1 MNENNYA
8 RGGALRS
15 PWLFFAVTFALTWL
29 FWLVAAGLGL
39 GMDSAAGGLLLA
51 LGIMGPMVSGIGFTY
66 LTRDQA
72 GRRDYWKRITDFKR
86 FGFVW
91 YLIVFLLVPLLSGM
105 AALIDVL
112 LGGRG
117 AVWGEVILNFASDPW
132 AILPSVLFSSII
144 PFFEELGWRGYVL
157 DRMQAKWSA
166 LRAGLILG
174 GIWSIWHLP
183 LFFIKGSYQ
192 NGLGVGTPAFWLFM
206 AGLVPL
212 TVVFSWIFNNTN
224 RSTLAV
230 FLFHSMVNFTGELIA
245 VTERADTLLI
255 GLWFVAAAV
264 VCFIWG
270 PRTLAGRRAGG
281 LLAASSGAAGS

>member
-1 MNENNYA
+1 MNQRNDA
-8 RGGALRS
+8 SGGTLRS
-15 PWLFFAVTFALTWL
+15 PWLFFAATFAWTWL
-29 FWLVAAGLGL
+29 FWLVAVGLGV
-39 GMDSAAGGLLLA
+39 GMDTAAGGLLLS
-51 LGIMGPMVSGIGFTY
+51 LGIMGPMVTGIGFTY

-91 YLIVFLLVPLLSGM
+91 YLIVFLLVPLLSGT

-117 AVWGEVILNFASDPW
+117 AAWGDVILNFGSEPW
-132 AILPSVLFSSII
+132 AIIPSVLFSSII

-157 DRMQAKWSA
+157 DRMQARWSA

-174 GIWSIWHLP
+174 GIWSVWHLP
-183 LFFIKGSYQ
+183 LFFIPGTYQ
-192 NGLGVGTPAFWLFM
+192 NGLGIGTPAFWLFM
-206 AGLVPL
+206 VGVVPL

-255 GLWFVAAAV
+255 GLWFVAAATV
-264 VCFIWG
+264 SVAWG
-270 PRTLAGRRAGG
+270 PRTLAGRQAGG
-281 LLAASSGAAGS
+281 LVAASPGAAGS